1 MDQKDQPQEIV
12 KKADQLR
19 LSGSYAE
26 ARSLLEALIQQN
38 PFFAPA
44 KLSLGRGGFYSGD
57 VATAKTILEEFSEFV
72 PDHALA
78 NKILGKI
85 YMYFSQFEKARVKI
99 NSVLAGNP
107 EDSMAKK
114 MLAEIDESDSFQE
127 ENLSDEDTKKNTAPA
142 NTATIAEIY
151 RGQGHLNEA
160 LSIYKELLAQHPDHP
175 LYKQKVQD
183 IEGELHPSKE
193 PAIEL
198 APEPIQQE
206 SSVPEFQRV
215 EITKEKEIQI
225 NDMSLNET
233 TELEPDYQ
241 KAIPMEPPSIEI
253 QPQGFAPSAP
263 SSGRKTRQEKLE
275 RMLYLVQQYRRGA

>member
-1 MDQKDQPQEIV
+1 MQAI
-12 KKADQLR
+12 
-19 LSGSYAE
+19 
-26 ARSLLEALIQQN
+26 
-38 PFFAPA
+38 
-44 KLSLGRGGFYSGD
+44 GRFHG
-57 VATAKTILEEFSEFV
+57 E
-72 PDHALA
+72 
-78 NKILGKI
+78 
-85 YMYFSQFEKARVKI
+85 
-99 NSVLAGNP
+99 
-107 EDSMAKK
+107 K

-160 LSIYKELLAQHPDHP
+160 LSIYKELLVQHPDNP
-175 LYKQKVQD
+175 LYKQKIHD

-198 APEPIQQE
+198 APEPIRQE

-253 QPQGFAPSAP
+253 QPEARNRP
-263 SSGRKTRQEKLE
+263 SSNGRKTRQEKLE